1 MLGKKQNI
9 SNGEWLEAMSKIEQT
24 ITREEIEDLT
34 AVTIK
39 DIHKHVKGIK
49 PAYAWSGGKD
59 SIVLGHICERAGIS
73 NSLIGVCNLEYPEF
87 LRWISENKP
96 KECEMIN
103 TGQDLAW
110 LASHQWMLFPQKS
123 SIAARWF
130 SIVQHTAQ
138 RRYFKEHD
146 VDILLLG
153 RRKADGNF
161 VGRGENMYTDG
172 KGVTRYSPL
181 ADWRHEDILAYIHY
195 NELSLPPIY
204 DWHNGYKC
212 GTHPWSARQWT
223 KGNGWAEVYD
233 IDPTIIE
240 SAAEYIPAAADY
252 LKEVCR
258 HG

>member
-1 MLGKKQNI
+1 MACI
-9 SNGEWLEAMSKIEQT
+9 SPVDVISTKIKYSLPVVLH
-24 ITREEIEDLT
+24 RT
-34 AVTIK
+34 AHRTT
-39 DIHKHVKGIK
+39 
-49 PAYAWSGGKD
+49 P
-59 SIVLGHICERAGIS
+59 
-73 NSLIGVCNLEYPEF
+73 
-87 LRWISENKP
+87 
-96 KECEMIN
+96 
-103 TGQDLAW
+103 
-110 LASHQWMLFPQKS
+110 
-123 SIAARWF
+123 
-130 SIVQHTAQ
+130 
-138 RRYFKEHD
+138 YFKEHD

-161 VGRGENMYTDG
+161 VGRGKNMYTDG
-172 KGVTRYSPL
+172 KGVIRYSPL

-195 NELSLPPIY
+195 NELPLPPIY

-212 GTHPWSARQWT
+212 GTHPWPARQWT